1 MTTTRPPKRTT
12 AVCTTTATLMLFAV
26 AMVWTTSAA
35 ATPQAVVAPPPVVVF
50 EPGILGYKRLAG
62 LGNYWGVV
70 PDRLRALGF
79 VVVERAPAPVES
91 PSTRARGLADDVAA
105 IRAATGA
112 QRVVIIAHS
121 QGGLDVRA
129 ALDDIP
135 GFAAQVGAVAT
146 LSSPHHG
153 SPMADVGFALPQ
165 PLVHGV
171 LQAMHSSFEANQG
184 LTARPAAID
193 ACLTS
198 LSPAGAAVFNAAHPT
213 SPVPFFSVAAV
224 TGEDIDGSCATGRW
238 GPPVVQDAA
247 GVASLWNRVALKIM
261 VGDVSNDGVVPTASM
276 RFGDFL
282 GCVPADHGDW
292 MGWVSHPFEEELVWS
307 ATPFLV
313 ELAQALVDVDRFGPR
328 AMTGH
333 LPALSSW
340 ARSSSASSSL

>member
-70 PDRLRALGF
+70 PDRLR
-79 VVVERAPAPVES
+79 
-91 PSTRARGLADDVAA
+91 DVAA